1 MFFTQELLS
10 KRDSG
15 FGLLWLAATLGSRSA
30 FKKLPKR
37 SVLNADIAQL
47 CDLIAE
53 PMEPLALRLSSN
65 LMVGVARVYKVKQEM
80 LYTDVS
86 NCVTSLKKVVVELRS
101 LNDDQLQMAQ
111 PTVRAG
117 AVTLTLD
124 PANTYAIDF
133 DTLVADWDDFL
144 NINRGS
150 DDRMDLDDDYDPK
163 AGRKGRGKGGPAV
176 LEDEVVRGDK
186 YTLREH
192 HDHLLSASYD
202 LTFSGADPSS
212 SQVDHSFILQ
222 DDIFDVP
229 DAFDLGGLGD
239 ELARELGEG
248 WGASPTRARATEP
261 GEFEDEFRMDVDMSQ
276 PFNMPDLAGE
286 FGPITVPE
294 TPRKKRS
301 ASARAKENQPP
312 SSARRSRPPSRA
324 LTPRGVSPATSFSR
338 QFLSQE
344 DGATSLLE
352 TTRKNDEQDIA
363 QAPKKLKRGRLLLD
377 ARTELSD
384 EELRMARE
392 QYVAGQAKLK
402 KEQAQKQAEKASEKM
417 IEELVWGAPNIV
429 QAPALADFWQEA
441 LRVQV
446 EAKSGEG
453 EDVGGRSRKRQRT
466 GLSPVHEE
474 DEDRRSPGALQ
485 DMDAMQGEPII
496 DENVAVPDLVEE
508 DQPFFGR
515 GVSERHSSEDPGQ
528 ARRMSSRPGSQLD
541 FLAAQAELNIS
552 SQRSSLF
559 PWDHAGFMSSS
570 GAPMLPGEAS
580 DKISVDQV
588 SIRLPG
594 GRNSSIGPRD
604 GSLGGSLPP
613 SVAGGLGG
621 SAIAFSPGP
630 VGEDFRFDV
639 DAVQKEAFESQLTDA
654 NLITLERNS
663 FNFLEYARMQ
673 SLTLGGGKSL
683 TFDTVV
689 PKDTS
694 TRHVAAA
701 GFYHCLVLGTKNLLR
716 IDQQEAYGS
725 IRLEVI

>member
-133 DTLVADWDDFL
+133 DTLVAVRLEAEVATD
-144 NINRGS
+144 RGS

-229 DAFDLGGLGD
+229 DAFDIGGLGD

-276 PFNMPDLAGE
+276 PFNMPDLAGD
-286 FGPITVPE
+286 
-294 TPRKKRS
+294 
-301 ASARAKENQPP
+301 
-312 SSARRSRPPSRA
+312 RPPSRA

-344 DGATSLLE
+344 DGANPLLE

-363 QAPKKLKRGRLLLD
+363 QATKKLKRGRLLLD

-441 LRVQV
+441 FRVQV

-453 EDVGGRSRKRQRT
+453 ED
-466 GLSPVHEE
+466 
-474 DEDRRSPGALQ
+474 

-496 DENVAVPDLVEE
+496 DENVVVADLVEGMGAYEE

-515 GVSERHSSEDPGQ
+515 GVSERHSSEVSESLLPSDQLLTYRIQDPGQ

-541 FLAAQAELNIS
+541 FLAAQAEFNIS

-630 VGEDFRFDV
+630 VGEDFRFD
-639 DAVQKEAFESQLTDA
+639 AQKEAFESQLTDA

>member
-286 FGPITVPE
+286 FGSITVPE

-344 DGATSLLE
+344 DGANPLLE

-441 LRVQV
+441 FRVQV
-446 EAKSGEG
+446 EAKSGESQ
-453 EDVGGRSRKRQRT
+453 DAGGRSRKRRRT
-466 GLSPVHEE
+466 DLLPVPEE
-474 DEDRRSPGALQ
+474 DEDRRSPGAFQ
-485 DMDAMQGEPII
+485 DMDAMQGMG
-496 DENVAVPDLVEE
+496 AYEE

-541 FLAAQAELNIS
+541 FLAAQAEFNIS

-570 GAPMLPGEAS
+570 GAPMLPGEGS

-613 SVAGGLGG
+613 SVAGGPGG